1 MGITLLALH
10 GLFAP
15 LQHWVGWLTSAPS
28 PQRPRLRSNAV
39 RAPQPA
45 ALRRAAGRTH
55 PSWPPAMRAATTAS
69 CRPSGRVRVVRVVD
83 ALQAPASAGRMVIS
97 GRMADVCAELD
108 RMVAI
113 EADRAM

>member
-15 LQHWVGWLTSAPS
+15 LQQWVGWLTSAPA
-28 PQRPRLRSNAV
+28 PQRPRLRSHAV

-55 PSWPPAMRAATTAS
+55 PSWPPATRAATLPS

-113 EADRAM
+113 EADRPG